1 MVINYKQKLAA
12 AKYYFE
18 GRHMRGRLQHPPE
31 INEKEP
37 WRVEPQRTQ
46 GSESRAS
53 VPTPTERLDA
63 LRPDEDIR
71 DEGTAESGNWWPKQ
85 RGVCL
90 SNIVLMS

>member
-1 MVINYKQKLAA
+1 
-12 AKYYFE
+12 
-18 GRHMRGRLQHPPE
+18 MRGRLQHPPE

-37 WRVEPQRTQ
+37 WRVEPQCT
-46 GSESRAS
+46 ESRECRTL
-53 VPTPTERLDA
+53 VRTPTERLDA